1 MTTQPLTSEE
11 LNSIEARANA
21 ATQAPWLV
29 NPDQRKYVLM
39 PFSSEEDVLRD
50 RDANAAFCANA
61 RDDIPRLVAEVRRQR
76 AILAMLHIDVRAPR
90 VARASVRSLHKS
102 KQSPIEQEIVWCQA
116 HRGEGER
123 AQVPEFESGFIA
135 GLQQALAVERQ
146 AIDVLLEVAESESL
160 DRDELIAT
168 LKLWQGE
175 V

>member
-1 MTTQPLTSEE
+1 MTTQPLTIEE
-11 LNSIEARANA
+11 LNAIEARANA

-29 NPDQRKYVLM
+29 NPDPRKYVLM
-39 PFSSEEDVLRD
+39 PLSSEEDVLRD
-50 RDANAAFCANA
+50 RDENSAFCANA
-61 RDDIPRLVAEVRRQR
+61 RDDVPRLVAEVRRQR
-76 AILAMLHIDVRAPR
+76 AILAMPHIDVRAPR